1 MSKFTLL
8 FILNSEVSVIKHTT
22 LLSGNI
28 KKALVSLALPLLA
41 GTLLQQLYNT
51 ADVLIVGR
59 FLGVNAFAAVGVAG
73 SVMNLFL
80 FALNGFCAGLAM
92 IFAQF
97 YGAGNNAAFRREVF
111 VSLSVGSIV
120 TALLGG
126 LSLFALPTLLRL
138 TQTPPSLIAPVTSYL
153 TIILVGLFSCY
164 FYNLFSGI
172 LRALGNTRA
181 ALVFLML
188 CVTLNVLL
196 DWLFVAVFAFGIAGA
211 ALATVLAQAVCA
223 VCCAAYF
230 FKHYRFLC
238 CRRTDMGIYPALVK
252 QTLKFGVSFAIHQAS
267 LYIGKLL
274 VQGAVNTLGTQGIAA
289 YTAVGRIEGFANSFG
304 DSGGQALSLFV
315 SQNYG
320 AGNRQRVREGLRQG
334 LLLQWGLGLLF
345 SVLLFVTAVPG
356 MQFFLSS
363 GDAQALHSGSGYLK
377 LIALFYLLCFTGNTF
392 LGYFR
397 GIGKVL
403 VPIGGTVLQ
412 MAVRC
417 TFSYLW
423 VGAWGLPAVAA
434 ATAAGWVII
443 VLYQVVVYRLLR
455 RKANNT
461 TSSTA

>member
-8 FILNSEVSVIKHTT
+8 FILNSEVNVIKHTT

-153 TIILVGLFSCY
+153 TIILVGLFACY

-188 CVTLNVLL
+188 CVTLNMLL
-196 DWLFVAVFAFGIAGA
+196 DWLFVAMFAFGIAGA

-252 QTLKFGVSFAIHQAS
+252 QTLKFGISFAIHQAS

-443 VLYQVVVYRLLR
+443 VLYQVVVYRLSR
-455 RKANNT
+455 RKANDT